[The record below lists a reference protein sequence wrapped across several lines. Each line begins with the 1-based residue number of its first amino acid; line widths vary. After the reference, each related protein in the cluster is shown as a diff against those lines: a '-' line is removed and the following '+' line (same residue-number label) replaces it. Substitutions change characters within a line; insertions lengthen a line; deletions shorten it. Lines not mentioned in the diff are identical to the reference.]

1 MTSSSRISAG
11 QLEKKGSVGGLA
23 VSHAAIL
30 AFLAGVACLC
40 FLGASFFG
48 TVKSVVQ
55 PAVLTGF
62 AVNICLGLVAYIIS
76 LAKAP
81 ISFSQIHWVFYLTFF
96 CLAPLSQYLNAYS
109 CWDYV
114 LSDNDYIN
122 TNFII
127 LIWGACVFTF
137 SSLRGKG
144 GKVMA
149 ETINDPIDCIPHIRV
164 SRMLVMLGLG
174 VVATFLVV
182 AVYGFE
188 NLFSRSTMES
198 DLPLTLDLIFGK
210 VIRPLPI
217 FVLAFGIIFFRQQN
231 KKTLFSVLVLILCI
245 ALSLLADFPA
255 AMARYNA
262 ACFYGGLAIIAIP
275 SLRKKKGLFSLFFLV
290 LFLVVFPATNM
301 FKTSVF
307 DMNLFLE
314 TIGSIMTNLSTG
326 FCAVD
331 YDAYSLIARTVH
343 YVDVYGLTWGK
354 QLLTSLL
361 FFVPRAVWAAK
372 SVGTGELVSSAQGQ
386 RFTDLSSPLAAEGY
400 VDFGMVGVVCYAA
413 ILGLL
418 IRRFDGNAPTQSLL
432 FSLFRP
438 FGVLMFFFVMRGSLL
453 STWAYTVGFFIS
465 FSFVALVAF
474 GGIRKSSR
482 ADCHLDERN

>member
-1 MTSSSRISAG
+1 MNS
-11 QLEKKGSVGGLA
+11 GGDLA

-30 AFLAGVACLC
+30 AFIAGVACLC
-40 FLGASFFG
+40 FLGVSFFG
-48 TVKSVVQ
+48 TVKSVAQ
-55 PAVLTGF
+55 PAVLAGF
-62 AVNICLGLVAYIIS
+62 AVNTCLGLIAYIVS
-76 LAKAP
+76 LVRAP
-81 ISFSQIHWVFYLTFF
+81 ISFSQIHWVFFLTFF

-127 LIWGACVFTF
+127 LIWGAFVFAF
-137 SSLRGKG
+137 SSLRGKKE
-144 GKVMA
+144 KVSA
-149 ETINDPIDCIPHIRV
+149 EEIVDPIDCIPHIRT
-164 SRMLVMLGLG
+164 SRMFVMLGLAA
-174 VVATFLVV
+174 VATILVV
-182 AVYGFE
+182 SVYGFE
-188 NLFSRSTMES
+188 NIFSRSTMDS

-217 FVLAFGIIFFRQQN
+217 FILAFCIIFFRQQN
-231 KKTLFSVLVLILCI
+231 KKTFFSVLILILCI
-245 ALSLLADFPA
+245 TLSLLADFPA

-262 ACFYGGLAIIAIP
+262 ACFYGGLAVIAIP
-275 SLRKKKGLFSLFFLV
+275 ALRKKKGLFSLLFLM
-290 LFLVVFPATNM
+290 LFLVVFPATNL

-307 DMNLFLE
+307 DMGLFLE
-314 TIGSIMTNLSTG
+314 TVGSIATNLSTG

-343 YVDVYGLTWGK
+343 YVDAYGLTCGK

-372 SVGTGELVSSAQGQ
+372 SIGTGELVSSAQGQ

-400 VDFGMVGVVCYAA
+400 IDFGMVGVVSYAV

-418 IRRFDGNAPTQSLL
+418 IRRFDGGTPHQARL

-438 FGVLMFFFVMRGSLL
+438 FGMLMLFFVMRGSLL

-465 FSFVALVAF
+465 FSLVAIVAL
-474 GGIRKSSR
+474 GGIHKSSH
-482 ADCHLDERN
+482 ADCHSGERI